1 MARSIPETQIEAII
15 HGNHRDPFSRLGMHK
30 VKGGLVVRAFL
41 PGAQKVQ
48 LVDAKTAKVIADL
61 QSLHEDGL
69 FAARLAGRKEPF
81 AYRLRVFRGNLHGNQ
96 SEEIYDP
103 YAFAPVLGE
112 VDRYLLS
119 EGTHYRSY
127 DKLGAHVVTIDGV
140 DGVSFALW
148 APNARRVSVVGD
160 FNNWDG
166 RRHVMRLHPGCGIW
180 EIFIPGIGEGEL
192 YKFEIKGADGALLP
206 LKADPYAF
214 YMEQSPGTA
223 SIVHDIGGFSWTDQD
238 WLDKRAAKNR
248 RDAPISIYEVHLG
261 SWRRKPE
268 DGNRALSY
276 RELADSLIPY
286 VKSMGFTHVE
296 LLPVTEFPFDGSW
309 GYQPIGL
316 FAPTSRYGA
325 PDDFRCFVDRCH
337 AEGIGVILDWV
348 VGHFPED
355 PHGLGDFD
363 GTHLFE
369 HADPRMGRHAD
380 WGTLIYNFT
389 RAEVANYLLANAL
402 FWLEQYHIDGL
413 RVDAVASMLYLDY
426 SREEGEW
433 VPNEQ
438 GGNENLGAVAFLRR
452 LNELVYA
459 RHPGAFT
466 VAEESTSWP
475 KVSRPTDMGGLGFG
489 YKWNMGWMNDSL
501 DYISHEPVHRK
512 YHHNELTFS
521 LIYAFSENFVLPVSH
536 DEVVHGKGSLLAR
549 MPGDEWQKFANM
561 RLYLAYMFTHPGKKL
576 LFMGCEFAQGGEWD
590 YRTSLD
596 WHLADLPQHQGIQ
609 TLVRDLNRL
618 YRETPALH
626 DKDCEAEGFSWIEAN
641 DSEQSVLSYI
651 RYGKSREDAVIVLC
665 NFTPVVREHYQIGVP
680 LEGTYEEVLNT
691 DSRFYGGS
699 DKGNLGTVQTR
710 YAPAHGQPVSLRLT
724 LPPLGAVVLRRSP

>member
-1 MARSIPETQIEAII
+1 MTGSVPAKEIRAIVS
-15 HGNHRDPFSRLGMHK
+15 GNQADPFAWLGMH
-30 VKGGLVVRAFL
+30 VTGGGLVVRAFL
-41 PGAQKVQ
+41 PCASKVQ
-48 LVDAKTAKVIADL
+48 LIDATSAKPVADMVRI
-61 QSLHEDGL
+61 HDDGL
-69 FAARLAGRKEPF
+69 FEASLADAAPF
-81 AYRLRVFRGNLHGNQ
+81 DYRLRRFAGGGHQ
-96 SEEIYDP
+96 DIADP

-112 VDRYLLS
+112 IDRYLLS

-127 DKLGAHVVTIDGV
+127 EKLGAHVAAIGGV
-140 DGVSFALW
+140 DGVAFALW

-160 FNNWDG
+160 FNGWDG
-166 RRHVMRLHPGCGIW
+166 RCHAMRLHPGCGIW
-180 EIFIPGIGEGEL
+180 EIFIPGIGEGAL

-223 SIVHDIGGFSWTDQD
+223 SIVHDINGFD
-238 WLDKRAAKNR
+238 WSDKDWFDERAAKNR

-268 DGNRALSY
+268 DANRVLNY

-286 VKSMGFTHVE
+286 VKSMGFSHIE

-325 PDDFRCFVDRCH
+325 PDDFRHFVDRCH
-337 AEGIGVILDWV
+337 AQGIGIILDWV

-355 PHGLGDFD
+355 PHGLGLFD

-380 WGTLIYNFT
+380 WGTLIYNFS

-426 SREEGEW
+426 SRKEGEW
-433 VPNEQ
+433 LPNER
-438 GGNENLGAVAFLRR
+438 GGNENFGAAAFLRR
-452 LNELVYA
+452 LNELVYSH
-459 RHPGAFT
+459 HPGAFT

-475 KVSRPTDMGGLGFG
+475 KVSQPTDTGGLGFG

-549 MPGDEWQKFANM
+549 MPGDEWQQFANM

-576 LFMGCEFAQGGEWD
+576 LFMGCEFAQGSEWD

-609 TLVRDLNRL
+609 ILVRDLNRL
-618 YRETPALH
+618 YRDIPALH
-626 DKDCEAEGFSWIEAN
+626 LKDCEGEGFSWIEAN
-641 DSEQSVLSYI
+641 DSEQSVLSYT
-651 RYGKSREDAVIVLC
+651 RHGERREDAVIVVC
-665 NFTPVVREHYQIGVP
+665 NFTPVPRENYQIGVASQ
-680 LEGTYEEVLNT
+680 GAYEELLNT
-691 DSRFYGGS
+691 DSHFYGGS
-699 DKGNLGTVQTR
+699 DKGNLGAVR
-710 YAPAHGQPVSLRLT
+710 AGLEPAHGLPFSLRVT
-724 LPPLGAVVLRRSP
+724 LPPLGVVVFRRNPEA

>member
-1 MARSIPETQIEAII
+1 MARSLPETEIEAIV
-15 HGNHRDPFSRLGMHK
+15 HGNHRDPFSRLGMHRAGK
-30 VKGGLVVRAFL
+30 ALVVRAFL
-41 PGAQKVQ
+41 PGAEKVQ
-48 LVDAKTAKVIADL
+48 LIEAKSGKTLADL
-61 QSLHEDGL
+61 QCLHEDGL
-69 FAARLAGRKEPF
+69 FAARLAGAASPF
-81 AYRLRVFRGNLHGNQ
+81 AYRLRVFRPEGQ
-96 SEEIYDP
+96 SEIDDP

-127 DKLGAHVVTIDGV
+127 EKLGAHVTTSNGV
-140 DGVSFALW
+140 EGVAFALW

-166 RRHVMRLHPGCGIW
+166 RCHVMRLHPGCGIW
-180 EIFIPGIGEGEL
+180 EIFIPGAGEGTL
-192 YKFEIKGADGALLP
+192 YKYEIKGADGALLP

-223 SIVHDIGGFSWTDQD
+223 SIVHDINSYD
-238 WLDKRAAKNR
+238 WSDSGWFAGQAARNR

-268 DGNRALSY
+268 DGNRALNY
-276 RELADSLIPY
+276 HELAESLIPY
-286 VKSMGFTHVE
+286 VKSMGFTHIE
-296 LLPVTEFPFDGSW
+296 LLPVTEYPFDGSW

-325 PDDFRCFVDRCH
+325 PDDFRHFVDSCH
-337 AEGIGVILDWV
+337 AAGIGVILDWV

-355 PHGLGDFD
+355 PHGLGLFD

-369 HADPRMGRHAD
+369 HADPRLGRHAD
-380 WGTLIYNFT
+380 WGTLIYNFS

-426 SREEGEW
+426 SREDGEW
-433 VPNEQ
+433 LPNEQ

-452 LNELVYA
+452 LNELVYSH
-459 RHPGAFT
+459 HPGAFT

-596 WHLADLPQHQGIQ
+596 WHLGELPRHQGIQ

-618 YRETPALH
+618 YREYPALH
-626 DKDCEAEGFSWIEAN
+626 RKDCEDDGFSWIEAN

-651 RYGKSREDAVIVLC
+651 RYGESREDAVIVLC

-680 LEGTYEEVLNT
+680 HEGAYEELLNT
-691 DSRFYGGS
+691 DSRYYGGS
-699 DKGNLGTVQTR
+699 DKGNLGLVHTR
-710 YAPAHGQPVSLRLT
+710 YGGAHGQPFSLRLT
-724 LPPLGAVVLRRSP
+724 LPPLGVVVLRRNS